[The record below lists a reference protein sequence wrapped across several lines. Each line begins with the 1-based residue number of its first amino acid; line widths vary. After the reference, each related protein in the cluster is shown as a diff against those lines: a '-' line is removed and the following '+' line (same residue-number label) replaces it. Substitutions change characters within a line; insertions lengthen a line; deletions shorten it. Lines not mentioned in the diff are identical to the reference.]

1 MSYPRD
7 EFDEVDEQSARRGTY
22 RSVNVDPAKSVK
34 GAIPL
39 VAAGVGSLVVGAAMY
54 VYAPRT
60 ATPQYT
66 ASSPSSSAASTS
78 ASSPASA
85 RSSAPVTSSAP
96 TTPSAP
102 ATPSVPAT
110 SPVPPSPTVTL
121 SQSAPAGDVS
131 VGVFNASAPS
141 GSASGAAAKLSG
153 YTINETANYTAA
165 APAASVVYYAQG
177 YQDQAQSIAATL
189 NIAQS
194 RQATSAVPMG
204 NHKVIVVLA
213 SDYAG

>member
-60 ATPQYT
+60 AAPQYT
-66 ASSPSSSAASTS
+66 ASSLSSSAASTS

-85 RSSAPVTSSAP
+85 RSSAPTTSSAP
-96 TTPSAP
+96 A
-102 ATPSVPAT
+102 APSVPAT
-110 SPVPPSPTVTL
+110 SPVPPSPTATL

-165 APAASVVYYAQG
+165 APATSVVYYAQG